1 MFTTIIGIFLLALAL
16 LFILISIKLKMD
28 VNRLKIKHK
37 IQTGKITY
45 SDLITPAR
53 SLYSKRNRISGKP
66 DYIVKKDGLYYPV
79 EIKTGNH
86 YEPKKNHIF
95 QLAAYCK
102 ILEENYGSFIQYGML
117 IYCDTSKQF
126 QIPFNPK
133 LRFELESILK
143 EMRATLKTG
152 KIKRNHNYSQRCRNC
167 SMRKYCDKK
176 IN

>member
-1 MFTTIIGIFLLALAL
+1 VFTTIIGIFLLALAL

-53 SLYSKRNRISGKP
+53 LLYSKRNRISGKP

-176 IN
+176 VN